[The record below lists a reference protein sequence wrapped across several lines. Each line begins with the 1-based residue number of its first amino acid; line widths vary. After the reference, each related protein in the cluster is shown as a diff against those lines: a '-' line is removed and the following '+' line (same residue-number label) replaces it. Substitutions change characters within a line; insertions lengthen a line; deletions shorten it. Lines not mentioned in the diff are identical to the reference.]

1 MSEDPSAGR
10 LLREARASARL
21 SQSEVGR
28 RAEIAQSVVS
38 AYESGRRDP
47 ALSTLVRLVAATGHS
62 LVVTLK
68 ADPSTRPGL
77 PDTPTGRR
85 LRQRRKALLATAAR
99 LGAVN
104 LRVFGSAARG
114 EDRPDSDIDVLVD
127 LAPETGLVGLGA
139 LERELS
145 RVLGRHVDVVPFDSL
160 RPRVKAEAEMEAIP
174 L

>member
-1 MSEDPSAGR
+1 VAENPSAGR
-10 LLREARASARL
+10 LLREARVSARL
-21 SQSEVGR
+21 SQSDVAR

-38 AYESGRRDP
+38 AYESGRREP

-62 LVVTLK
+62 LVVELK
-68 ADPSTRPGL
+68 ADPNARPGL

-104 LRVFGSAARG
+104 LRVFGSVARG
-114 EDRPDSDIDVLVD
+114 EDRPDSDVDLLVD
-127 LAPETGLVGLGA
+127 LTPGTGLVGLGA